1 MEKEIGGYIEF
12 ETYRGTLLHEN
23 AIALNCGRNALAYL
37 CEARQIRK
45 LYLPAFLCDSVPN
58 LCKRIGVAYEFYS
71 IDTQLKPLFTKALA
85 PHEWLYLV
93 NYYGQ
98 LSNSEIEN
106 WKAHY
111 GRIIVDNCQSYFQM
125 PVSGTDTLYTCRKY
139 FGVADGAFLYTD
151 ARLGRALETDE
162 SFNRMHFLLGRY
174 ERPASEFYSEY
185 VANNDFFETEPIKK
199 MSCLTRNLL
208 CGVDYSYVERKR
220 RENFA
225 FLHDR
230 LRKINKLS
238 LNTEN
243 ATFMYP
249 LLVEDGFSI
258 RKILQKRKIYVPTL
272 WPNVLEYCKP
282 NTWEYDLAANL
293 LPLPVDQRYSE
304 ENMLRLDTCLQE
316 ILP

>member
-45 LYLPAFLCDSVPN
+45 LYLPAFLCDSVPK

-98 LSNSEIEN
+98 LSNTEIEN
-106 WKAHY
+106 WKMHY

-174 ERPASEFYSEY
+174 ERTASEFYPGYTANEGAFAPAPLKLMSRLTHNLLRGIDY
-185 VANNDFFETEPIKK
+185 VAA
-199 MSCLTRNLL
+199 
-208 CGVDYSYVERKR
+208 ERTR

-225 FLHDR
+225 YLHTH
-230 LRKINKLS
+230 LEKINQL
-238 LNTEN
+238 TPTVEN

-249 LLVEDGFSI
+249 LWAENGAAI
-258 RKILQKRKIYVPTL
+258 RRELQKRKIYVPTL
-272 WPNVLEYCKP
+272 WPNVLQKCATSSLEYR
-282 NTWEYDLAANL
+282 LAADV
-293 LPLPVDQRYSE
+293 LPLPIDQRYTSYDME
-304 ENMLRLDTCLQE
+304 YLKNELLNQL
-316 ILP
+316 